1 MRTNEDSSLWCG
13 WCRITGLGRGCHACA
28 SRSPG
33 RRSCGWRRPLN
44 LGFRGFVTSGR
55 WCHIFVVLRS
65 PSLSLYPWTSTPSPL
80 SPSHPSSLLLSSPP
94 TLLELN
100 YSSPSLQL
108 LTPSPSQSLRS
119 ASPRP
124 SRSPAWMTERMS
136 PTLESHQSE
145 LVDCMLDQINQMT
158 ENLKRCKKHDFRLA
172 IHKMEIDRIRY
183 MISSYLR
190 TRLEKIEK
198 FTHYLLEKEGRVT
211 DESLA
216 TLSPAEV
223 NYAKEYASNLESHFQ
238 TLILQHVPENLRAF
252 DPNKMSVKPN
262 LDSYVFLKVKETTP
276 GVLIED
282 DTGEGRDEEVDLDEG
297 GQHLMRYKS
306 VSHLLHNGAISLI

>member
-1 MRTNEDSSLWCG
+1 MADLEDDIIEGSDEEG
-13 WCRITGLGRGCHACA
+13 EAMTAA
-28 SRSPG
+28 E
-33 RRSCGWRRPLN
+33 
-44 LGFRGFVTSGR
+44 
-55 WCHIFVVLRS
+55 VLQR
-65 PSLSLYPWTSTPSPL
+65 
-80 SPSHPSSLLLSSPP
+80 
-94 TLLELN
+94 LEE
-100 YSSPSLQL
+100 
-108 LTPSPSQSLRS
+108 
-119 ASPRP
+119 
-124 SRSPAWMTERMS
+124 AWMTERMS

-306 VSHLLHNGAISLI
+306 VSHLLHNGAISITTARSSWVPQTKYLGIKARMTDGRK